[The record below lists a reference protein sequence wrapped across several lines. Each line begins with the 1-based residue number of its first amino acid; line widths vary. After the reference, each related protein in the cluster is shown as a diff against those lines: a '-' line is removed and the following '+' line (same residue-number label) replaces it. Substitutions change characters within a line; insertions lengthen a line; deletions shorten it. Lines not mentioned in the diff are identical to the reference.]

1 MTNVTSPGRFILIGD
16 DELRNVI
23 DVADVVG
30 FRVQTDNTAGP
41 DNFFVR
47 VETHNDYFYSRN
59 GSEAAARALL
69 HEIDDYCA
77 KYLIPTLDI
86 NKVNPVLVHDSNEE
100 LKPIVNPT
108 EGLKPADDED

>member
-1 MTNVTSPGRFILIGD
+1 MTNVTNPGRFILIGD
-16 DELRNVI
+16 DEKRSII
-23 DVADVVG
+23 DVADIVG
-30 FRVQTDNTAGP
+30 FRVQTDNTDGP

-59 GSEAAARALL
+59 GSETAARALL

-86 NKVNPVLVHDSNEE
+86 NTI
-100 LKPIVNPT
+100 KPAPAYDTSVEFLPSVKTT
-108 EGLKPADDED
+108 EGLKPADDEE